1 MDEKQEYVPE
11 VNDYVIWTNDLG
23 TIDEDG
29 SIGKE
34 PLLIMNKEKSL
45 GGDHFKTTLQ
55 SKQVYE
61 RNLIVSMRRAIHIN
75 TFIF

>member
-1 MDEKQEYVPE
+1 MNTETQYVPE

-23 TIDEDG
+23 TVDEGWVYWKGTPVDNEHG
-29 SIGKE
+29 
-34 PLLIMNKEKSL
+34 LSL
-45 GGDHFKTTLQ
+45 TGDHFKTTLQ

-75 TFIF
+75 IFIF